1 MLLKYLDTRRGMMI
15 YATDASEDEV
25 AFSQLGVGV
34 TGRLKSGL
42 TLIQQG
48 KMMRGQ
54 VPGTCWELSI

>member
-1 MLLKYLDTRRGMMI
+1 MI